1 MMGEN
6 SLTFIPFDDPSKEV
20 FEGVI
25 ENGYDGS
32 NVAKL
37 KGIGINNQ
45 IIMWAWHS
53 SVLPCKRNILNFSCV
68 IY

>member
-6 SLTFIPFDDPSKEV
+6 SLTLIPFDNPSKEV

-25 ENGYDGS
+25 ENGYDSS

-45 IIMWAWHS
+45 IIM
-53 SVLPCKRNILNFSCV
+53 
-68 IY
+68 